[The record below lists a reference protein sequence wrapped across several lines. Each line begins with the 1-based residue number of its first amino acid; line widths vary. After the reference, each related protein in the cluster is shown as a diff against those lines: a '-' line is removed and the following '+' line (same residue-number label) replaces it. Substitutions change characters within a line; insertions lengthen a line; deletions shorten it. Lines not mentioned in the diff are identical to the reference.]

1 MHLIRL
7 FYKELLPPTIIQS
20 TDETVGVQ
28 ILASLQHLQN
38 SPIILE
44 SGTPDMVECLHNS
57 LISVATLPR
66 LPFKSLLSD
75 CAFPAAQGGPVFT
88 KRGASCHAKRIR
100 GLSFSK

>member
-38 SPIILE
+38 SPIILSQE
-44 SGTPDMVECLHNS
+44 LRHGG
-57 LISVATLPR
+57 LP
-66 LPFKSLLSD
+66 P
-75 CAFPAAQGGPVFT
+75 
-88 KRGASCHAKRIR
+88 
-100 GLSFSK
+100 